1 MDIAVDLV
9 ESYLRLNGYLTLS
22 EFEIQRR
29 LDSGVWDTVTDVDM
43 VAVRFPGTI
52 YAADAHSE
60 ADTRFLAVVDD
71 ALELLPDCVDVII
84 GEVKQGEAVF
94 NPGLTSH
101 AALHTVLNRF
111 EWLYPKGVVR
121 VVKELQRNGVSIEPS
136 PSGGKVRTRLVA
148 FGRSPT
154 VDLHTI
160 SLRHIL
166 EVLTTHLDTFSDV
179 FRSAQFKE
187 PSTALLH
194 LMSKLGFEVEPP
206 AR

>member
-29 LDSGVWDTVTDVDM
+29 SKSGVWDTVTDVDM

-60 ADTRFLAVVDD
+60 ADTRLLAIDD
-71 ALELLPDCVDVII
+71 PALELLPDCVDVII

-111 EWLYPKGVVR
+111 AWLYPRGVPR
-121 VVKELQRNGVSIEPS
+121 VVKELQASGVSIEPS
-136 PSGGKVRTRLVA
+136 PSGGEVRTRLVA
-148 FGRSPT
+148 FGKSPT

-160 SLRHIL
+160 SLRHIFEVITGHL
-166 EVLTTHLDTFSDV
+166 ENFSDV
-179 FRSAQFKE
+179 LRSAHFKD
-187 PSTALLH
+187 PATGLLH
-194 LMSKLGFEVEPP
+194 LLAKVGFTVEPP
-206 AR
+206 QR